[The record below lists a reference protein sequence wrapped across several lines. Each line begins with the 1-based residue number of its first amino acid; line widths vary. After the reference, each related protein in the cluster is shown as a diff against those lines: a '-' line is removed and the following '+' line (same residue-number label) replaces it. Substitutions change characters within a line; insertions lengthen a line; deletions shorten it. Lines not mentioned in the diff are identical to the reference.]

1 MKRSGQELQLAS
13 FRLGETLFALDIMR
27 IREIIEPRVQSSLPG
42 PSRFLEGIITLR
54 GEVIP
59 VMDLR
64 RCFGMP
70 PRRDESASRYIIVR
84 LVGMTLALDV
94 DDVLEVIDVSAA
106 EIKAPPDIGGTGA
119 ECILGVCL
127 SGERVF
133 MILDIDILL
142 DAVDCSLVLGDDRK
156 MEEPA

>member
-1 MKRSGQELQLAS
+1 MAC

-27 IREIIEPRVQSSLPG
+27 IREIIEPRRQSSLPSS
-42 PSRFLEGIITLR
+42 SRFLEGIITLR

-64 RCFGMP
+64 RRFGMP
-70 PRRDESASRYIIVR
+70 PRRDESTSRYIIVR
-84 LVGMTLALDV
+84 LAGMTLALDV
-94 DDVLEVIDVSAA
+94 DDVLEVIDVPAV
-106 EIKAPPDIGGTGA
+106 EIKAPPDFGGTGA

-142 DAVDCSLVLGDDRK
+142 DAFDCALVQGDDRK
-156 MEEPA
+156 MEGPA